1 MKLPETSPTRIL
13 NRGTSTGSEIQV
25 DELMNLCNS
34 RSQFIEKVR
43 MMQERNQAA
52 QETQGS
58 SPELSVQASLISQ
71 LNQLKEKEKS
81 GIDYAGK
88 LDNILNESRKQERNT
103 LLLLLEQQKNK
114 MVAKQ
119 NFYNQYNEIGTV
131 LSPGSIKDNSLRLNG
146 QSIDLNEQIQN
157 VPSVA
162 NVPNLNSS
170 FTINQSQAFA
180 SEIDAESDRIADLR
194 RHLSTVKDPSK
205 VVIRAKPRQQGM
217 ES

>member
-1 MKLPETSPTRIL
+1 
-13 NRGTSTGSEIQV
+13 
-25 DELMNLCNS
+25 
-34 RSQFIEKVR
+34 
-43 MMQERNQAA
+43 MQERNQAA

-146 QSIDLNEQIQN
+146 QSIDLNE
-157 VPSVA
+157 
-162 NVPNLNSS
+162 
-170 FTINQSQAFA
+170 
-180 SEIDAESDRIADLR
+180 
-194 RHLSTVKDPSK
+194 
-205 VVIRAKPRQQGM
+205 
-217 ES
+217 